1 MKNTVSLKVL
11 IFLVEVDM
19 QVQNNS
25 IAIYVY
31 IWGVFLS
38 LDEKATMSQL
48 KNENFYTANARI

>member
-31 IWGVFLS
+31 I
-38 LDEKATMSQL
+38 
-48 KNENFYTANARI
+48 

>member
-1 MKNTVSLKVL
+1 MKNTVGWKNL

-25 IAIYVY
+25 KAIYVY

-38 LDEKATMSQL
+38 LDEKAKMSQL